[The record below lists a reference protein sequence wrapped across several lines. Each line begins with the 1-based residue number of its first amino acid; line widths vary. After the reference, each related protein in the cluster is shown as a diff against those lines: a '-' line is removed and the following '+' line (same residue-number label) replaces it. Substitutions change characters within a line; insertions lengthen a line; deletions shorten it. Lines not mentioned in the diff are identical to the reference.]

1 MRLVPSDCTCT
12 VTSSSSQCAEMS
24 TIAEGFL
31 GKNVWTLRRKSADGE
46 LRSISAN
53 TGTCCEAQAD
63 VRTVRSALAPQRI
76 VQGNSSRRRSEE
88 HTSELQS
95 LMRISYAVFCLITT
109 QHELNSHYHLFS
121 ITITQI

>member
-53 TGTCCEAQAD
+53 TGTCCEAPAD

-76 VQGNSSRRRSEE
+76 RSEE
-88 HTSELQS
+88 RRVGKEWVSTCRYRWSP
-95 LMRISYAVFCLITT
+95 
-109 QHELNSHYHLFS
+109 YH
-121 ITITQI
+121 